1 MIYLAI
7 LLAAVLVYLTQ
18 MRLYAKKTR
27 EGLSYTVRL
36 STEEV
41 FEDEDIFYYDELV
54 NDKLLPLPF
63 LKVNSD
69 LPQGLYFH
77 FLDPVPGTDTLKESH
92 EALVQSIYVLQSHRK
107 ISRRWRVTCKK
118 RGVYT
123 VGDAVLV
130 TNDLFGMNSSSFSAS
145 SLPGYVETRLTVLP
159 KSIDLDANFV
169 AADGLTGDI
178 VTNHSLLTDPLI
190 RAGTREYRPGDAMRQ
205 INWKSTASHGHL
217 MVNIEEHFRRFVFN
231 IVINMQSRDIEKH
244 PEVPSAPYEIE
255 RCISVAAT
263 LLDRASDDNVPTR
276 VILNTPYKSIQI
288 DDEQAVNCIDLGDP
302 VGRKIAISRSYTGRL
317 ETLDALRLLAGI
329 PMEISVPEEQLLDHI
344 IANPALYTEA
354 ADHTGS
360 ANLIV
365 VSSYISERMLHFH
378 RAMESLGIRVIYYIT
393 SANRNALVLPE
404 DVEIYI
410 SVGSLEDRD
419 YTR

>member
-7 LLAAVLVYLTQ
+7 LLAVVLVYLLQ
-18 MRLYAKKTR
+18 MRLYAKHTR
-27 EGLSYTVRL
+27 RGLSYTVRL
-36 STEEV
+36 GAEEV
-41 FEDEDIFYYDELV
+41 FEDEDIFYYDELI

-77 FLDPVPGTDTLKESH
+77 FLDPIEGKDTFAESH
-92 EALVQSIYVLQSHRK
+92 EAQVQSIYVLQPHQK

-118 RGVYT
+118 RGVYE

-130 TNDLFGMNSSSFSAS
+130 TNDLFGMNSTSFSAS
-145 SLPGYVETRLTVLP
+145 ALPGYTKSRLTVLP
-159 KSIDLDANFV
+159 KPIDLDVNFV
-169 AADGLTGDI
+169 AADGLSGDI

-276 VILNTPYKSIQI
+276 VIMNTPYQSVQI
-288 DDEQAVNCIDLGDP
+288 DDPHAVSCIDLGDP
-302 VGRKIAISRSYTGRL
+302 VGRQIAISRSYTGRM

-329 PMEISVPEEQLLDHI
+329 PMQISVPEEKLLDHI
-344 IANPALYTEA
+344 LENPALYTEA
-354 ADHTGS
+354 ADHTGA

-365 VSSYISERMLHFH
+365 ISSYFSERMIHFH
-378 RAMESLGIRVIYYIT
+378 RAMESIGVRVIYYIT

-404 DVEIYI
+404 DIEIYF
-410 SVGSLEDRD
+410 SVGSLGARD
-419 YTR
+419 YVR

>member
-1 MIYLAI
+1 MFYLAI
-7 LLAAVLVYLTQ
+7 LLAALFVYLVQ
-18 MRLYAKKTR
+18 MRLYAKYTR
-27 EGLSYTVRL
+27 HKLTYSVRL
-36 STEEV
+36 GAEEV
-41 FEDEDIFYYDELV
+41 FEDEDIYYYDELV

-63 LKVNSD
+63 LKVNAD

-77 FLDPVPGTDTLKESH
+77 FLDPIPGTDELRETH
-92 EALVQSIYVLQSHRK
+92 EAQVQSIYVLQPHQK

-130 TNDLFGMNSSSFSAS
+130 SNDLFGMNSRSVSAS
-145 SLPGYVETRLTVLP
+145 ALPGYTERRLTVLP
-159 KSIDLDANFV
+159 RPIDLEATFV
-169 AADGLTGDI
+169 AADGLSGDI

-205 INWKSTASHGHL
+205 INWKSTASHNRL

-263 LLDRASDDNVPTR
+263 LLDRASEDNVPTR
-276 VILNTPYKSIQI
+276 VIMNTPYKSVVV
-288 DDEQAVNCIDLGDP
+288 DDPNAVSCIDLGDP
-302 VGRKIAISRSYTGRL
+302 IGRKIAISRSYTGRT

-344 IANPALYTEA
+344 IGNPALYTEA
-354 ADHTGS
+354 ADHTGPAS
-360 ANLIV
+360 LIV
-365 VSSYISERMLHFH
+365 VSAYFSERMIHFH
-378 RAMESLGIRVIYYIT
+378 RAMEGLGIRVIYYIT

-404 DVEIYI
+404 DIEIYF
-410 SVGSLEDRD
+410 SVGSLGDRD